1 METIDIN
8 EVFAQANVVEN
19 LKNFAG
25 VDAQN
30 ALSMMTPE
38 RLAAVVGGLQRESN
52 AYKFKPNAQGW
63 YRLFKFHSG
72 SYGLFFLFKN
82 WATGEPAPALVSFNR
97 YGISVLLRTENTG
110 NNIQKVRVMKDGSIY
125 YFDVWYEKSEGAIS
139 NEFTVDS
146 IRKEYCT
153 FMKAEPIEDTTS
165 TLVKEVSLV

>member
-25 VDAQN
+25 IDAQN
-30 ALSMMTPE
+30 ALGMMSQE

-52 AYKFKPNAQGW
+52 AYKFRPNAQGW
-63 YRLFKFHSG
+63 YRLFKFYSS
-72 SYGLFFLFKN
+72 SYGLLFLCKN
-82 WATGEPAPALVSFNR
+82 WATGEPAPVLVSFNR

-110 NNIQKVRVMKDGSIY
+110 DNIQKVRVMKDGSIY
-125 YFDVWYEKSEGAIS
+125 YFDVWYKRSEEAIS
-139 NEFTVDS
+139 NDFTVDS
-146 IRKEYCT
+146 IRKEDCT

-165 TLVKEVSLV
+165 TLGK